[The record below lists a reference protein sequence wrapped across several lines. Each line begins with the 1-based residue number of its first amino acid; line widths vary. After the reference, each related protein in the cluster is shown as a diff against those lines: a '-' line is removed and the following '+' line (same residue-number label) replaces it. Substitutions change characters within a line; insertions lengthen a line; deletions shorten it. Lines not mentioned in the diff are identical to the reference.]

1 MTLCASF
8 LCKDGIV
15 LCADSEESYGDDK
28 AHTQKLQWYTSEFID
43 VAVAGAGIG
52 YLIDYAG
59 AVALQQFTTL
69 PRDAA
74 DCEARVRSV
83 MQKLYRE
90 EFKIYPVDSRSQL
103 LIQLLFAVRLKGQP
117 PILISA
123 DGPLVRQ
130 VTDFRVIG
138 AELMKDVAHE
148 LHQFCYTTTEAVYA
162 SMYLL
167 KEARNRFLGIGG
179 PTHILTLPNEGTIH
193 HERLWDMTEREQ
205 FFDGFRKGSYKF
217 MLEAINPHLDDRMYR
232 EMGRVFLGLVK
243 VLREREKNIELNV
256 HKTNIKALRLR
267 RDDLKRHLR
276 KLKCKAKQ
284 SASQTS
290 GQGR

>member
-28 AHTQKLQWYTSEFID
+28 AHTQKLQWYTSELVD

-52 YLIDYAG
+52 YLIDYAS
-59 AVALQQFTTL
+59 AIALQEFTRV
-69 PRDAA
+69 PRDASE
-74 DCEARVRSV
+74 CESRLRSV

-90 EFKIYPVDSRSQL
+90 EFKVYPVDSRSQL
-103 LIQLLFAVRLKGQP
+103 LIQMLFAIRLKGKP
-117 PILISA
+117 PILFSA

-130 VTDFRVIG
+130 VPDFRVIG

-148 LHQFCYTTTEAVYA
+148 LHQFCYTTTEAVHA

-179 PTHILTLPNEGTIH
+179 PTHIITIPNDGEIRN
-193 HERLWDMTEREQ
+193 ERLYDMPERER

-217 MLEAINPHLDDRMYR
+217 MLEAINPNLEDDIYR
-232 EMGRVFLGLVK
+232 EMGRVFLALVK
-243 VLREREKNIELNV
+243 TLRQNQKAIEANV
-256 HKTNIKALRLR
+256 HKTKIKALRLK
-267 RDDLKRHLR
+267 RDDLKRQLKKLTR
-276 KLKCKAKQ
+276 KVKP
-284 SASQTS
+284 STSQT
-290 GQGR
+290 